1 MATFPV
7 LQEREGEWTNSKM
20 IEILG
25 LRILSYFAPDPQLLQ
40 DFITNFQTKADDV
53 FIASYPK
60 SGEAVEFVGSSS
72 VCTVEPRFNE
82 PPLNEALDITNDI
95 ISMSRPKLQ

>member
-7 LQEREGEWTNSKM
+7 LQEREGEWTSDKTV
-20 IEILG
+20 EILG
-25 LRILSYFAPDPQLLQ
+25 LRIPAYFVPDPQLLQ

-60 SGEAVEFVGSSS
+60 SGEAVYSSIA
-72 VCTVEPRFNE
+72 R
-82 PPLNEALDITNDI
+82 
-95 ISMSRPKLQ
+95 

>member
-20 IEILG
+20 VEILG

-60 SGEAVEFVGSSS
+60 SGEAVELEK
-72 VCTVEPRFNE
+72 CHWLAHPRCVRTCYIYN
-82 PPLNEALDITNDI
+82 
-95 ISMSRPKLQ
+95 

>member
-7 LQEREGEWTNSKM
+7 LQESEGEWTSDKTV
-20 IEILG
+20 EILG
-25 LRILSYFAPDPQLLQ
+25 LRIPAYFAPDPQLLQ

-60 SGEAVEFVGSSS
+60 SGEAVY
-72 VCTVEPRFNE
+72 P
-82 PPLNEALDITNDI
+82 
-95 ISMSRPKLQ
+95 SMTR